1 METPNTTSMLK
12 SSPNREEQM
21 LKVQREGFSLFQR
34 KNKDYGDSFA
44 KYGPV
49 GVLMRMGD
57 KISRLQ
63 SITKSGI
70 VLVDDEKVRD
80 TLIDLHNYAAMGIML
95 LDEGEELKIKE
106 NAREGLSESED
117 SEDSEDSE
125 ESEEN
130 GEENSIDELENLHK
144 KIKLFETFMVS
155 CLLFVSL
162 FVSLF
167 FIKN

>member
-1 METPNTTSMLK
+1 METPNTTCK
-12 SSPNREEQM
+12 PNREEQM
-21 LKVQREGFSLFQR
+21 LKVQKEGFSLFQR
-34 KNKDYGDSFA
+34 KNKDYGDAFA

-95 LDEGEELKIKE
+95 LDEGKELNINK
-106 NAREGLSESED
+106 NYSCLSESED
-117 SEDSEDSE
+117 SEDI
-125 ESEEN
+125 ESSQDNNPET
-130 GEENSIDELENLHK
+130 SIDELEKLSK
-144 KIKLFETFMVS
+144 KVKKFEVFMIG
-155 CLLFVSL
+155 CLVCAAVFFVK
-162 FVSLF
+162 V
-167 FIKN
+167 